1 MTPPNDEAIR
11 DRAYAIWE
19 REGRPQGR
27 ERDHWLQARWELSGE
42 EAKAAAAPK
51 PAAKARKPAAKARK
65 PAAKARKPAA
75 KVGRG
80 AGRRKKPS
88 K

>member
-1 MTPPNDEAIR
+1 MTLPNDESIR

-27 ERDHWLQARWELSGE
+27 ERDHWLQAAWELSGE
-42 EAKAAAAPK
+42 AAKAAATSKAAK
-51 PAAKARKPAAKARK
+51 PAAKARKPS
-65 PAAKARKPAA
+65 A

>member
-51 PAAKARKPAAKARK
+51 TAK

>member
-1 MTPPNDEAIR
+1 MTPPNDESIR

-27 ERDHWLQARWELSGE
+27 ERDHWLQAAWELSGE
-42 EAKAAAAPK
+42 AAKAAAVSKTAK
-51 PAAKARKPAAKARK
+51 PAAKARKPSAKA
-65 PAAKARKPAA
+65 
-75 KVGRG
+75 GRG
-80 AGRRKKPS
+80 AGRRTKAS